1 MSTIYYNASI
11 FDGKNEEIT
20 RDAWFEVTDGRI
32 AQIGTGK
39 PSKKAEKN
47 IDLKGKY
54 VTPGLIN
61 AHTHMM
67 MNPVTNKLEYLSET
81 EVTATAIQNLRDLL
95 ESGVTYIRDC
105 GCAFNTDIKLRNFAK
120 EHDLEAP
127 GIIASGRPMSMT
139 GGHGD
144 FKEGADGEIDWSYLT
159 DSPDEMRKSVRTALK
174 IGADNIKVMATG
186 GVMSAGDNIDD
197 TALTPAEMRVAVE
210 EAHHKGK
217 KVAAHAQ
224 GNSGIQNALD
234 AGVDSIEHGIYVDEK
249 QADYMVKN
257 NVYLVPTLNAAASIS
272 KYGRDKLPSYM
283 IRKNDQV
290 KSDFFKNVSMA
301 FKKGVKVIVGTDA
314 RTPFNSFKTGTW
326 EEMQL
331 LVNEIGATPTQA
343 LLSATQYAADLIGI
357 SDNYGTL
364 EPGKFADFWFLI
376 KIQLRALMQLHR
388 IINWYFSTESK
399 LNRR

>member
-290 KSDFFKNVSMA
+290 KSDLSRMFPWHLRKVS
-301 FKKGVKVIVGTDA
+301 K
-314 RTPFNSFKTGTW
+314 
-326 EEMQL
+326 
-331 LVNEIGATPTQA
+331 
-343 LLSATQYAADLIGI
+343 
-357 SDNYGTL
+357 
-364 EPGKFADFWFLI
+364 
-376 KIQLRALMQLHR
+376 
-388 IINWYFSTESK
+388 
-399 LNRR
+399 

>member
-1 MSTIYYNASI
+1 MSTVYYNAAI
-11 FDGKNEEIT
+11 FNGKSDQVARNS
-20 RDAWFEVTDGRI
+20 WFEVDDQKII
-32 AQIGTGK
+32 AMGSGQ
-39 PSKKAEKN
+39 PAKADSQV
-47 IDLKGKY
+47 DLKGQY
-54 VTPGLIN
+54 VMPGLIN

-67 MNPVTNKLEYLSET
+67 MNPDTNKLEYLSET
-81 EVTATAIQNLRDLL
+81 EVAATAIQNLRDLL

-105 GCAFNTDIKLRNFAK
+105 GCAFNTDIKLRDFAK
-120 EHDLEAP
+120 DHDLKAP
-127 GIIASGRPMSMT
+127 GIKASGRPMSMT

-144 FKEGADGEIDWSYLT
+144 FKEGVNGEIDWSYLT

-217 KVAAHAQ
+217 TVAAHAQ

-249 QADYMVKN
+249 QADLMIKRH
-257 NVYLVPTLNAAASIS
+257 VYLVPTLNAAASIS
-272 KYGRDKLPSYM
+272 KYGRDKLPAYM

-290 KSDFFKNVSMA
+290 KTDFFKNISMA
-301 FKKGVKVIVGTDA
+301 FQKGVKVIVGTDA
-314 RTPFNSFKTGTW
+314 GTPFNSFKTGTW

-343 LLSATQYAADLIGI
+343 LFSATQYAADLLGI
-357 SDNYGTL
+357 SENYGTL
-364 EPGKFADFWFLI
+364 EVGKYADFLVLKADPTQNIDAITQKDKVVYQHGKKI
-376 KIQLRALMQLHR
+376 K
-388 IINWYFSTESK
+388 
-399 LNRR
+399 

>member
-1 MSTIYYNASI
+1 MSTIYYNASL
-11 FDGKNEEIT
+11 FDGKSESVT
-20 RDAWFEVTDGRI
+20 RDAWFEVSGNKI
-32 AQIGTGK
+32 SQMGTGT
-39 PSKKAEKN
+39 PSSNSDNK
-47 IDLKGKY
+47 IDLKSKY

-67 MNPVTNKLEYLSET
+67 MNPVTNKLEYLTET
-81 EVTATAIQNLRDLL
+81 EVAATAIQNLRDLL

-105 GCAFNTDIKLRNFAK
+105 GCAFNTDIKLRDFAK
-120 EHDLEAP
+120 DHYLDAP
-127 GIIASGRPMSMT
+127 GIVASGRPMSMT

-144 FKEGADGEIDWSYLT
+144 FKEGAHGEIDWSYLT

-197 TALTPAEMRVAVE
+197 TALTPAEMKVAVE

-234 AGVDSIEHGIYVDEK
+234 AGVDSIEHGIYVNEK
-249 QADYMVKN
+249 QAEYMVKN

-314 RTPFNSFKTGTW
+314 GTPFNSFKTGTW

-331 LVNEIGATPTQA
+331 LVNEIGATPAQA
-343 LLSATQYAADLIGI
+343 LLSATQYAADLLGI

-364 EPGKFADFWFLI
+364 ETGKFADFLVLNQDPTQSIDAITQDDKSVFKHGKQI
-376 KIQLRALMQLHR
+376 K
-388 IINWYFSTESK
+388 
-399 LNRR
+399 

>member
-1 MSTIYYNASI
+1 MSTIYYNANL
-11 FDGKNEEIT
+11 FDGNKTETTKN
-20 RDAWFEVTDGRI
+20 AWFEVENGKITS
-32 AQIGTGK
+32 IGTGK
-39 PSKKAEKN
+39 PTSMAEN
-47 IDLKGKY
+47 QIDLHNKF

-81 EVTATAIQNLRDLL
+81 EVTATALQNLRDML

-105 GCAFNTDIKLRNFAK
+105 GCAFNTDIKLRDFAK
-120 EHDLEAP
+120 DHHIKAP

-144 FKEGADGEIDWSYLT
+144 FKEGLNGDIDWSYLT
-159 DSPDEMRKSVRTALK
+159 DSPNEMRKSVRTALK
-174 IGADNIKVMATG
+174 LGADNIKVMATG

-210 EAHHKGK
+210 EAHHKRK
-217 KVAAHAQ
+217 TVAAHAQ

-249 QADYMVKN
+249 QAAFMAKN

-290 KSDFFKNVSMA
+290 KYDFFKNVSMA
-301 FKKGVKVIVGTDA
+301 FKNGVKVIVGTDA
-314 RTPFNSFKTGTW
+314 GTPFNSFKTGTW

-331 LVNEIGATPTQA
+331 LVNEIGATPAQA
-343 LLSATQYAADLIGI
+343 LLSATKYAADLLGI
-357 SDNYGTL
+357 SKNYGTL
-364 EPGKFADFWFLI
+364 EAGKYADFLVLDHDPTQKIDAITQSDKSVFQHGKQI
-376 KIQLRALMQLHR
+376 K
-388 IINWYFSTESK
+388 
-399 LNRR
+399 

>member
-1 MSTIYYNASI
+1 MSTIYYNANL
-11 FDGKNEEIT
+11 FDGNKTETTKNT
-20 RDAWFEVTDGRI
+20 WFEVEDEKITN
-32 AQIGTGK
+32 IGTGK
-39 PSKKAEKN
+39 PTSKAESQ
-47 IDLKGKY
+47 IDLHNKF

-81 EVTATAIQNLRDLL
+81 EVTATALQNLRDLL

-105 GCAFNTDIKLRNFAK
+105 GCAFNTDIKLRDFAK
-120 EHDLEAP
+120 EHHIDAP

-144 FKEGADGEIDWSYLT
+144 FKEGLNGDIDWSYLT
-159 DSPDEMRKSVRTALK
+159 DSPNEMRKSVRTALK
-174 IGADNIKVMATG
+174 LGADNIKVMATG

-210 EAHHKGK
+210 EAHHKRK
-217 KVAAHAQ
+217 TVAAHAQ

-249 QADYMVKN
+249 QAAFMAKN

-290 KSDFFKNVSMA
+290 KYDFFKNVSMA
-301 FKKGVKVIVGTDA
+301 FKNGVKVIVGTDA
-314 RTPFNSFKTGTW
+314 GTPFNSFKTGTW

-331 LVNEIGATPTQA
+331 LVNEIGATPAQA
-343 LLSATQYAADLIGI
+343 LLSATKYAADLLGI
-357 SDNYGTL
+357 SKNYGTL
-364 EPGKFADFWFLI
+364 EAGKYADFLVLDHDPTQNIDAITQSDKSVFQHGKQI
-376 KIQLRALMQLHR
+376 K
-388 IINWYFSTESK
+388 
-399 LNRR
+399 